1 MSSLPASSLPGL
13 PEVTAGAD
21 LVELIIAALDAEQPA
36 RRLRDGQIL
45 AIAHKAVSKSEGA
58 VVDLR
63 DVEPTPRALGLAA
76 DIAPG
81 GRGPEKDPRAVQVVL
96 DQSEEI
102 LRAANGVLICRTH
115 HGFVCANAGVD
126 ASNSADSDTLIVLPR
141 DPDASARRL
150 RARLRELTG
159 ARVGVLI
166 SDSFGRAWRHGQCDV
181 AIGCA
186 GLTPLEDW
194 RGRTDSVGR
203 ELQATWLAVA
213 DMIAATADLAR
224 AKDSREPVVV
234 VEGLGRFVS
243 EEEGPGAAAL
253 LRPLDEDLFR

>member
-1 MSSLPASSLPGL
+1 LAELAARGLSGL
-13 PEVTAGAD
+13 PEVPAGAD
-21 LVELIIAALDAEQPA
+21 LAELIALALDDGDRP
-36 RRLRDGQIL
+36 LRDGDIL
-45 AIAHKAVSKSEGA
+45 AIAHKVVSKAEGA

-63 DVEPTPRALGLAA
+63 KVVPYTRARR
-76 DIAPG
+76 IAS
-81 GRGPEKDPRAVQVVL
+81 RQHKDPRAVQVVL

-102 LRAANGVLICRTH
+102 LREANGVLICRTR

-126 ASNSADSDTLIVLPR
+126 TSNAIDRDTLVVLPR
-141 DPDASARRL
+141 DPDASARRI

-159 ARVGVLI
+159 ASMGVLI

-186 GLTPLEDW
+186 GIVPLEDW
-194 RGRTDSVGR
+194 RGREDSMGM
-203 ELQATWLAVA
+203 ELRATWLAVA
-213 DMIAATADLAR
+213 DAVAALADLAR

-234 VEGLGRFVS
+234 VEGLERLVT
-243 EEEGPGAAAL
+243 EEDGPGALVL